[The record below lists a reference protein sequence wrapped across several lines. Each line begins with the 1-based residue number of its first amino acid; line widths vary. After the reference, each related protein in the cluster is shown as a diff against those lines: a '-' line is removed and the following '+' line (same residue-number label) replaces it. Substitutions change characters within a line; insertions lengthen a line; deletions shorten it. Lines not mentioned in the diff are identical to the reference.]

1 MSKKTPETQDKNR
14 NKTFERAYAK
24 KNIFVRFFGALT
36 YQLMVFLLF
45 FYNKVYLGLKVV
57 GRKNLKAARKQ
68 KRGVVSVSN
77 HIHTMDCS
85 MMSTVLMPSNVI
97 FTTIEQN
104 FNIPV
109 ARWFLVGAGAVPIH
123 MTIAGIRH
131 FTEFTSDKL
140 QHKHV
145 VHFYPEGNLTKY
157 EEDMADFKRGAFY
170 AAATASSP
178 VVPVVF
184 VMRKPRGLYKLIR
197 RGKPCF
203 TAHVLPA
210 LEPDASLGRNA
221 ATQDLTERTQKLM
234 RETFAK
240 YNDYDSL
247 IKYKLKMAEK
257 LAKSSDAENS
267 PEAEA
272 ASTSA
277 VDLGERSSS
286 EVNSVLSAEG
296 ESEA

>member
-1 MSKKTPETQDKNR
+1 MPKKTPETQDNNKNQ
-14 NKTFERAYAK
+14 KFERAYAK
-24 KNIFVRFFGALT
+24 RNIFVRFFGALT

-123 MTIAGIRH
+123 MTISGIRH

-140 QHKHV
+140 QHKRV

-170 AAATASSP
+170 AAATASAP

-184 VMRKPRGLYKLIR
+184 VMRKSRGLYKLIR

-210 LEPDASLGRNA
+210 LEPDTTLSRNA
-221 ATQDLTERTQKLM
+221 ATQDLTERTQTLM

-257 LAKSSDAENS
+257 LAKSGGADTN
-267 PEAEA
+267 PESEA
-272 ASTSA
+272 ASTTA
-277 VDLGERSSS
+277 DDLSSRASS
-286 EVNSVLSAEG
+286 EVSGTSEG
-296 ESEA
+296 EKEA